1 MIPPA
6 CPQVSN
12 HNDLD
17 PPRLHPEIDFRWIG
31 PGEAPPAAD
40 LIVLPGSSPGLGIL
54 DCVTTLKSET
64 QLHNVSG
71 QPALPGQPAMTGYEI
86 HLGVRC
92 GDGLAQ
98 PAVHLADGR
107 SEGIISDD
115 DQVFATHCHG
125 NFGHPEALTTLLA
138 WAGLKA
144 AERINFAACREAAL
158 DRLADSGD
166 AALDREK
173 LRPLL
178 PGI

>member
-6 CPQVSN
+6 FPQVSN

-54 DCVTTLKSET
+54 DCVTTLKGEK

-71 QPALPGQPAMTGYEI
+71 QPALPGQPA
-86 HLGVRC
+86 
-92 GDGLAQ
+92 
-98 PAVHLADGR
+98 VHLFDGR

-158 DRLADSGD
+158 DRLADSVD
-166 AALDREK
+166 ASLDREK